1 MTSPRP
7 GRGTQ
12 RVELDVT
19 SYTTLP
25 DETDV
30 AGSGGKQQ
38 VRADKC
44 WWRGLWAQ
52 CRGKCQLFWQHDY
65 QLQSNKFTPL
75 RKDTRHITFKHYWH
89 CPHSMQN
96 RVYVAVRCP
105 SVCPSVCLSHSP
117 AATACGG
124 FAVVSLV
131 GRKYR
136 SIAAWPAPQQHG
148 AAARRAAENAG
159 SATFTA
165 NVGSWTQACLVRF
178 SLVPPVLAGTSGD
191 DISASLA
198 VVGYA
203 FWPSLH
209 LSTLL
214 QCLQIICKRYTPSLL
229 CSSC

>member
-1 MTSPRP
+1 LRRQKNEKHAFVIVVGAVSRVLIDQTVNTAVGNVTSPRP

-75 RKDTRHITFKHYWH
+75 RKDTRHITFKHY
-89 CPHSMQN
+89 
-96 RVYVAVRCP
+96 
-105 SVCPSVCLSHSP
+105 
-117 AATACGG
+117 
-124 FAVVSLV
+124 
-131 GRKYR
+131 
-136 SIAAWPAPQQHG
+136 
-148 AAARRAAENAG
+148 
-159 SATFTA
+159 
-165 NVGSWTQACLVRF
+165 
-178 SLVPPVLAGTSGD
+178 
-191 DISASLA
+191 
-198 VVGYA
+198 
-203 FWPSLH
+203 
-209 LSTLL
+209 
-214 QCLQIICKRYTPSLL
+214 
-229 CSSC
+229 